1 MSELVM
7 ERIAEN
13 LTRLRL
19 SRMQQRVQDV
29 AQEAQGTHDSYLGFL
44 DRLLQ
49 EEVTAKE
56 DRRVNMSLKIA
67 GLPFAKTIEEY
78 DFAFHESLDKRQ
90 VMSLFDLDFMGRKE
104 NVIFLGPPG
113 VGKTHLATALAIKA
127 CYSGVS
133 ICFTTMANLIAKLK
147 RDADSSSQGRNYARS
162 ALVVVDEVGYIPI
175 SRQEAH
181 LFFQFIS
188 RRYERASTVITS
200 NKSFSEWEEM
210 FGDPVIAAAMLDR
223 LLHHCRVINIKG
235 NSYRMRDYKEQHT
248 LAEGGY
254 TNLWTD
260 PEKSILGHL

>member
-7 ERIAEN
+7 ERISDN
-13 LTRLRL
+13 LSRLRL
-19 SRMQQRVQDV
+19 TR
-29 AQEAQGTHDSYLGFL
+29 AQELVCSFAEEAQSKGETYLAFL

-56 DRRVNMSLKIA
+56 DRRVKTSLRIA

-78 DFAFHESLDKRQ
+78 DFLFHESLDKRQ
-90 VMSLFDLDFMGRKE
+90 VMSLFDLDFVGRKE

-127 CYSGVS
+127 CYSG
-133 ICFTTMANLIAKLK
+133 ITIYFTTMAELIGKLK
-147 RDADSSSQGRNYARS
+147 RDAESSAKGRGYARS
-162 ALVVVDEVGYIPI
+162 ALVVVDEVGYMPI

-200 NKSFSEWEEM
+200 NKSFTEWEEM
-210 FGDPVIAAAMLDR
+210 FGDPVIASAMVDR

-235 NSYRMRDYKEQHT
+235 NSYRMKGYKEQNNV
-248 LAEGGY
+248 A
-254 TNLWTD
+254 
-260 PEKSILGHL
+260 

>member
-19 SRMQQRVQDV
+19 TR
-29 AQEAQGTHDSYLGFL
+29 AQELVSKIADDSQGKGESHLAFL

-49 EEVTAKE
+49 EEVSAKE
-56 DRRVNMSLKIA
+56 ERRLRTSLKIA

-78 DFAFHESLDKRQ
+78 DFGFHENLDKRS
-90 VMSLFDLDFMGRKE
+90 VMSLFDLDFVGKKE

-127 CYSGVS
+127 CHAGIS
-133 ICFTTMANLIAKLK
+133 IYFTTMADLIGKLK
-147 RDADSSSQGRNYARS
+147 EDAESSGRGRSYARS
-162 ALVVVDEVGYIPI
+162 ALVVVDEVGYMPI

-188 RRYERASTVITS
+188 RRYERASTIITS
-200 NKSFSEWEEM
+200 NKSFTEWEEM
-210 FGDPVIAAAMLDR
+210 FGDQVIASAVLDR

-235 NSYRMRDYKEQHT
+235 NSYRMKGFKE
-248 LAEGGY
+248 
-254 TNLWTD
+254 TNT
-260 PEKSILGHL
+260 

>member
-19 SRMQQRVQDV
+19 TRIQDMLQIV
-29 AQEAQGTHDSYLGFL
+29 ADQAQDNSETYLAFL

-56 DRRVNMSLKIA
+56 ERRVRTSLKIA
-67 GLPFAKTIEEY
+67 GLPLDKTIEQY
-78 DFAFHESLDKRQ
+78 DFSFHETLDKRS
-90 VMSLFDLDFMGRKE
+90 VMHLFDLDFVGRKE

-127 CYSGVS
+127 CYSGIS
-133 ICFTTMANLIAKLK
+133 IYFTTMAELVGKLK
-147 RDADSSSQGRNYARS
+147 QNAESASRGRGYDRS
-162 ALVVVDEVGYIPI
+162 ALVVVDEVGYMPI
-175 SRQEAH
+175 TRQEAH
-181 LFFQFIS
+181 LFFQFIC

-200 NKSFSEWEEM
+200 NKSFSEWEEL
-210 FGDPVIAAAMLDR
+210 FGDPVIASAILDR

-235 NSYRMRDYKEQHT
+235 NSYRMKDFKERNNG
-248 LAEGGY
+248 A
-254 TNLWTD
+254 
-260 PEKSILGHL
+260 

>member
-7 ERIAEN
+7 ERITEN

-19 SRMQQRVQDV
+19 TR
-29 AQEAQGTHDSYLGFL
+29 AQELVSRIADDSQGKGESHLAFL

-49 EEVTAKE
+49 EEVSAKE
-56 DRRVNMSLKIA
+56 ERRLRTSLKIA

-78 DFAFHESLDKRQ
+78 DFGFHESLDKRS
-90 VMSLFDLDFMGRKE
+90 VMSLFDLEFIGKKE

-127 CYSGVS
+127 CYAGIS
-133 ICFTTMANLIAKLK
+133 IYFTTMADLIGKLK
-147 RDADSSSQGRNYARS
+147 QDAESRRGSRGRGYAKS
-162 ALVVVDEVGYIPI
+162 ALVVVDEVGYMPI

-188 RRYERASTVITS
+188 HRYERASTVITS
-200 NKSFSEWEEM
+200 NKSFTEWEEM
-210 FGDPVIAAAMLDR
+210 FGDPVIASAMLDR

-235 NSYRMRDYKEQHT
+235 NSYRMKGFKEQ
-248 LAEGGY
+248 
-254 TNLWTD
+254 NNVQ
-260 PEKSILGHL
+260 

>member
-7 ERIAEN
+7 ERITEN

-19 SRMQQRVQDV
+19 TRVQQMFKDA
-29 AQEAQGTHDSYLGFL
+29 AQEAQSHNESYLAFL

-56 DRRVNMSLKIA
+56 DRRVKTSLKLA
-67 GLPFAKTIEEY
+67 GLPFAKTIEQY
-78 DFAFHESLDKRQ
+78 DFSFHESLDKRQ
-90 VMSLFDLDFMGRKE
+90 VMSLFDLDFVGRKE

-127 CYSGVS
+127 CYCGIS
-133 ICFTTMANLIAKLK
+133 IYFTTMADLIGKLK
-147 RDADSSSQGRNYARS
+147 KDAESSSNGRGYARS
-162 ALVVVDEVGYIPI
+162 ALVVVDEVGYVPI

-188 RRYERASTVITS
+188 RRYERASTLITS

-210 FGDPVIAAAMLDR
+210 FGDPVIASAMLDR

-235 NSYRMRDYKEQHT
+235 NSYRMKGYKEQNK
-248 LAEGGY
+248 AG
-254 TNLWTD
+254 
-260 PEKSILGHL
+260 

>member
-7 ERIAEN
+7 ERITEN

-19 SRMQQRVQDV
+19 TRIQEMLEMIAEESQRRS
-29 AQEAQGTHDSYLGFL
+29 ETYLAFL

-56 DRRVNMSLKIA
+56 DRRVKTSLKIA
-67 GLPFAKTIEEY
+67 GLPFDKSIEEY
-78 DFAFHESLDKRQ
+78 DFGFHETLDKRS
-90 VMSLFDLDFMGRKE
+90 VMSLFDLDFIGRKE

-127 CYSGVS
+127 CYSGIS
-133 ICFTTMANLIAKLK
+133 IYFTTMAELIGKLK
-147 RDADSSSQGRNYARS
+147 QNAESSSRGRSYDRN
-162 ALVVVDEVGYIPI
+162 ALVVVDEVGYMPI

-181 LFFQFIS
+181 LFFQFIC

-200 NKSFSEWEEM
+200 NKSFSEWEEL
-210 FGDPVIAAAMLDR
+210 FGDPVIATAILDR

-235 NSYRMRDYKEQHT
+235 NSYRMKGYKENN
-248 LAEGGY
+248 G
-254 TNLWTD
+254 NV
-260 PEKSILGHL
+260 